1 MPREKFSTLT
11 EQMFCILL
19 CLKKERC
26 GMDIMEMVQD
36 MTGGRVRIGPGTVYN
51 LLEQFQQAGMIRLTA
66 DRGRKKSYILTGYG
80 HQVLEKEYLRL
91 LGQTRLYEKM
101 TKEEPQ

>member
-1 MPREKFSTLT
+1 MPREKFSVLT

-26 GMDIMEMVQD
+26 GMDIMEMVSD
-36 MTGGRVRIGPGTVYN
+36 ITDGRVKVGPGTVYN

-66 DRGRKKSYILTGYG
+66 DRGRKKSYILTDFG
-80 HQVLEKEYLRL
+80 QSVLDREYQRL

-101 TKEEPQ
+101 TKEESK

>member
-26 GMDIMEMVQD
+26 GMDIMEMVSQMSD
-36 MTGGRVRIGPGTVYN
+36 GRVRVGPGTVYN

-66 DRGRKKSYILTGYG
+66 DSGRKKSYILTSFGES
-80 HQVLEKEYLRL
+80 VLEKEYQRL
-91 LGQTRLYEKM
+91 LAQTRLYEKM
-101 TKEEPQ
+101 TKEEPK